1 MAPRIADHQ
10 LRQGLFI
17 LNAWRSSLRNS
28 SDLATSSLQQLQ
40 QQLHLN
46 LQSPLHDVVIGY
58 LFDDCTTKASK
69 QCSPSSKTTERV
81 LRRPIWVRT
90 LMTIRNMRNW
100 WLSETMKKNNAA
112 INSVPLHGV
121 GNQRYSSELPQ
132 LHFGER
138 NQFWVQDFDGTCC
151 REKGIWWLKQFSL
164 CHAK

>member
-90 LMTIRNMRNW
+90 LMTQFEIW
-100 WLSETMKKNNAA
+100 GTDDSLKPWKKIMLNKLGTSSWSWEPTILFRIATTALWRTQPVLGTRLRWNLLPGKEDLVTQAVF
-112 INSVPLHGV
+112 SVL
-121 GNQRYSSELPQ
+121 R
-132 LHFGER
+132 
-138 NQFWVQDFDGTCC
+138 
-151 REKGIWWLKQFSL
+151 
-164 CHAK
+164 